1 MLMPNSD
8 DIQAQQKLLMACRR
22 VLAAYLEQIRLW
34 DAHDLPEPIHNGM
47 RYLQDNIREI
57 KATLRA
63 WKVLVED
70 QPDDEVPINE
80 LADQIAHERELLKI
94 HRQTLVIEREQKAQ
108 FDERDVPSHL
118 VRTIQERLH
127 AIKRIK
133 AMLRGWNVS
142 VEDLPGEN

>member
-1 MLMPNSD
+1 MPNSD
-8 DIQAQQKLLMACRR
+8 EIQAQQKLLMACRR
-22 VLAAYLEQIRLW
+22 VLATYLEQSYLW
-34 DAHDLPEPIHNGM
+34 DAHDLPEPIRNGM

-63 WKVLVED
+63 WNVLVED

-118 VRTIQERLH
+118 VRSIQGRLH